1 MGESR
6 APAQTRRF
14 TVAGLG
20 SNDCVARVEHAL
32 LTVHGVENAIVDIE
46 LEQATVR
53 VAPHVSNDDLADAVE
68 AAGYALLI
76 ASGGSPGKS
85 FHLQHEPDEPPEPI
99 YPELP
104 PAPQPPPEVFPSYQG
119 EDRTTPRSTWQQV
132 WHIGSRTVFYGF
144 IGSIILTLAYRFL
157 PVPATMLMLNE
168 AIFEG
173 HTIRHNWVPLRQI
186 SPNLIRAVIA
196 SEDNEFCRHWGFD
209 FKELED
215 AWKESKNGGRLRG
228 ASTIS
233 QQTAKNV
240 FLWPDRSW
248 IRKGL
253 EAYFTVLIEGLW
265 PKQRIMEVYLN
276 VIEWGPGIFGAD
288 AAARRWF
295 GKSAAKLT
303 PLEAARL
310 AAILPNPVH
319 YRANPPGP
327 YVNSRGYTI
336 SARARSVDL
345 NGVDRCARP

>member
-1 MGESR
+1 MGESQE
-6 APAQTRRF
+6 PAQTRRF

-32 LTVHGVENAIVDIE
+32 LSVPGVENAIVDIE
-46 LEQATVR
+46 LEQAIVR
-53 VAPHVSNDDLADAVE
+53 VASNVSNDDLADAVE

-76 ASGGSPGKS
+76 APGAGPDKF
-85 FHLQHEPDEPPEPI
+85 FHLQHEPDDPPEPI
-99 YPELP
+99 HPEPP
-104 PAPQPPPEVFPSYQG
+104 PAPQPPPQVFPGDQD
-119 EDRTTPRSTWQQV
+119 EDSPTRSTWQRV
-132 WHIGSRTVFYGF
+132 WHIGSRTLIYGF
-144 IGSIILTLAYRFL
+144 IGSIILTLAYRIL
-157 PVPATMLMLNE
+157 PVPTTMLMLSE
-168 AIFEG
+168 AIIEG
-173 HTIRHNWVPLRQI
+173 RTIRNNWVALRQI

-253 EAYFTVLIEGLW
+253 EAYFTVLIEVLW

-295 GKSAAKLT
+295 GKSAARLT

-310 AAILPNPVH
+310 AAILPNPVR

-336 SARARSVDL
+336 SARAYNVDL